1 MPLPSGPEPWFGLSP
16 ETLRFLEV
24 HTARAIAI
32 PGRGWRD
39 FGDAVMLFSGSE
51 KDPFFNRLTAIR
63 WPEDPAAFD
72 ARLAQALELFAALE
86 RKPYCWVVPGMSA
99 PPDIVGRLAANGF
112 IDQGGGFDMLLTGDP
127 RAVPDVPLPRGSVLE
142 RHHDPSPADR
152 IALAADLAL
161 VISESFHI
169 PELRRG
175 NLPDPRTAALPRL
188 RHPSRRRARCHGR
201 EVHVRRRELHLVHRN
216 PAGVARPRVRQGD
229 HSGPG
234 ARFGRERGRPRLP
247 GRLRGQ
253 RGRDAAVPAAWIPG
267 ARAAFVGYAPG
278 TTALTE
284 PLGQDCGSIRRADP
298 IIRKADD
305 RPDWPRRQSP
315 HRDAPLPACRPYSQG
330 VR

>member
-99 PPDIVGRLAANGF
+99 PADIVGRLAANGF
-112 IDQGGGFDMLLTGDP
+112 VDQGGGFDMLLTGDP
-127 RAVPDVPLPRGSVLE
+127 RAVPDVPLPRGALLE
-142 RHHDPSPADR
+142 RHHDLSPADR

-175 NLPDPRTAALPRL
+175 NLIAEISLTLEQPRFHAYVIRVDGEPVATGERYTFDGASYISSIGTRPAWRGRGFGKAITLALARDSVASGVDLVYLGVYADNAAAMRLYRQLGFQVLGPRSSDML
-188 RHPSRRRARCHGR
+188 Q
-201 EVHVRRRELHLVHRN
+201 E
-216 PAGVARPRVRQGD
+216 RPR
-229 HSGPG
+229 
-234 ARFGRERGRPRLP
+234 
-247 GRLRGQ
+247 
-253 RGRDAAVPAAWIPG
+253 
-267 ARAAFVGYAPG
+267 
-278 TTALTE
+278 
-284 PLGQDCGSIRRADP
+284 
-298 IIRKADD
+298 
-305 RPDWPRRQSP
+305 
-315 HRDAPLPACRPYSQG
+315 
-330 VR
+330 